1 MKYDYD
7 FKDDL
12 IQKLKMNEDFSG
24 CEKLKEFLRAYQI
37 VDDEKKKNLLKFIIY
52 KLSANLK
59 NSEIQYIDCDVTENQ
74 LRFLKMLIY
83 GWKIMK

>member
-52 KLSANLK
+52 KCCNYHSDYA
-59 NSEIQYIDCDVTENQ
+59 CH
-74 LRFLKMLIY
+74 IY
-83 GWKIMK
+83 FYTQF